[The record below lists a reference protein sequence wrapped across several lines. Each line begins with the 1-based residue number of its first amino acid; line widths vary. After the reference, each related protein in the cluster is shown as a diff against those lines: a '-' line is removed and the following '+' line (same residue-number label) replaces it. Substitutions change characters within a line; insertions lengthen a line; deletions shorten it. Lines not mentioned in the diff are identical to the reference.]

1 MRYLL
6 IVFITLACLGCKAK
20 PAADPAPETTADAV
34 ELADDATAT
43 DAPDAVSPVDAP
55 EGVTP

>member
-6 IVFITLACLGCKAK
+6 IVFITLAAVGCSK
-20 PAADPAPETTADAV
+20 PTADPAPETTADAV
-34 ELADDATAT
+34 DLADDATAT